1 MKLLKGTTVTIL
13 LAIGTY
19 LIGLN
24 VVHPWQGLQF
34 TPSSKFEFVL
44 AVALAIVVALVC
56 AWRLIVGAS
65 PGTELDRFFDAL
77 SDAGADDPR

>member
-13 LAIGTY
+13 LAM
-19 LIGLN
+19 
-24 VVHPWQGLQF
+24 
-34 TPSSKFEFVL
+34 
-44 AVALAIVVALVC
+44 
-56 AWRLIVGAS
+56 AS